1 MVICNNFL
9 EISSKL
15 KIFIY
20 FLILLKLKNF
30 YIFFNFH
37 KLFLNDNCNMNKN
50 QTLSD
55 PFWFNDIYIIIRG
68 DRLTEFFPTKDQT
81 LEERFNALVRLSL
94 YSSIILFYYH
104 KNYRYFNIFIAA
116 LLITYFIHI
125 NNENV
130 NIPKNNQNVSVP
142 ENNQNVSAP
151 ENNQNVNV
159 PENSNIKVESFQTES
174 CTKPTLDNPFM
185 NVTMKDYLN
194 EDPKTNAIVDRPK
207 ACDISDETVKKS
219 MDDMFNNNLFKD
231 VNDVFGKMNSQRQFY
246 TMPNTQIPNAQD
258 DFAKWLYMNPKTCK
272 EDQNF
277 CLKYED
283 VRAKRPVFVDPLQ
296 NPVNTKKETNA
307 NV

>member
-1 MVICNNFL
+1 M
-9 EISSKL
+9 S
-15 KIFIY
+15 
-20 FLILLKLKNF
+20 
-30 YIFFNFH
+30 
-37 KLFLNDNCNMNKN
+37 KN

-55 PFWFNDIYIIIRG
+55 PFWFNDIYIIIKK

-81 LEERFNALVRLSL
+81 LEERFNSLVRLSL

-104 KNYRYFNIFIAA
+104 KNYRYFSIFIAA
-116 LLITYFIHI
+116 LLITYFIYI
-125 NNENV
+125 NNNDERPLPNLV
-130 NIPKNNQNVSVP
+130 ME
-142 ENNQNVSAP
+142 ENN
-151 ENNQNVNV
+151 NNI
-159 PENSNIKVESFQTES
+159 EMESFETET

-194 EDPKTNAIVDRPK
+194 TDPNTNVIVDRPK
-207 ACDISDETVKKS
+207 ACDISDETIKNS

-283 VRAKRPVFVDPLQ
+283 VRAKRPVFVDPSQ
-296 NPVNTKKETNA
+296 NPTNTKKEENL
-307 NV
+307 

>member
-1 MVICNNFL
+1 
-9 EISSKL
+9 
-15 KIFIY
+15 
-20 FLILLKLKNF
+20 
-30 YIFFNFH
+30 
-37 KLFLNDNCNMNKN
+37 MNKN
-50 QTLSD
+50 QSLSD
-55 PFWFNDIYIIIRG
+55 PFWFNDIYIIIRR

-104 KNYRYFNIFIAA
+104 KNYRYLSIFIAA
-116 LLITYFIHI
+116 LLITYFIYI
-125 NNENV
+125 NNNDVVKKDQNININV
-130 NIPKNNQNVSVP
+130 MEEQNKNM
-142 ENNQNVSAP
+142 
-151 ENNQNVNV
+151 
-159 PENSNIKVESFQTES
+159 ESFETGS

-207 ACDISDETVKKS
+207 ACDTSDENVKKS

-283 VRAKRPVFVDPLQ
+283 VRAKRPVFVDPSQ
-296 NPVNTKKETNA
+296 NPVNTKKET
-307 NV
+307 

>member
-1 MVICNNFL
+1 M
-9 EISSKL
+9 S
-15 KIFIY
+15 
-20 FLILLKLKNF
+20 
-30 YIFFNFH
+30 
-37 KLFLNDNCNMNKN
+37 KN

-55 PFWFNDIYIIIRG
+55 PFWFNDIYILIRG

-104 KNYRYFNIFIAA
+104 KNYRYLSIFIAA
-116 LLITYFIHI
+116 LLITYFIYI
-125 NNENV
+125 NDINV
-130 NIPKNNQNVSVP
+130 TERNQIVTERNQNVT
-142 ENNQNVSAP
+142 ERNQNVTERVSGTKRANT
-151 ENNQNVNV
+151 ER
-159 PENSNIKVESFQTES
+159 ESFETES

-207 ACDISDETVKKS
+207 ACDISDETIKKS

-283 VRAKRPVFVDPLQ
+283 VRANRPVFVDPTQ
-296 NPVNTKKETNA
+296 NPVSTKKEM
-307 NV
+307 

>member
-1 MVICNNFL
+1 M
-9 EISSKL
+9 S
-15 KIFIY
+15 
-20 FLILLKLKNF
+20 
-30 YIFFNFH
+30 
-37 KLFLNDNCNMNKN
+37 KN

-55 PFWFNDIYIIIRG
+55 PFWFNDIYILIRG

-104 KNYRYFNIFIAA
+104 KNYRYLSIFIAA
-116 LLITYFIHI
+116 LLITYFIYI
-125 NNENV
+125 NDINV
-130 NIPKNNQNVSVP
+130 TERDINVTERNQIVTERNQNVT
-142 ENNQNVSAP
+142 ERVSGTKRANT
-151 ENNQNVNV
+151 ER
-159 PENSNIKVESFQTES
+159 ESFETES

-207 ACDISDETVKKS
+207 ACDISDETIKKS

-283 VRAKRPVFVDPLQ
+283 VRANRPVFVDPTQ
-296 NPVNTKKETNA
+296 NPVSTKKEM
-307 NV
+307 